1 MRVAH
6 ATHTFLVGDDQLRRE
21 GEKVVEHGS
30 DEREDGHDN
39 DTEQRVHALTL
50 PDGSK
55 PEFGHCRLSSM
66 IRQVLPPSVE
76 QIEAARRVIADHLVP
91 TPTITLSLRG
101 RPVLVKMESL
111 QPTGS
116 FKVRGA
122 LAAVDASR
130 RDDPNGAVITAS
142 AGNHGLGI
150 AYASS
155 VLGVPATV
163 VVPENA
169 SAAKVKKLGNYMI
182 ELIQFGS
189 SFDEAQAHGLALAEE
204 RSIRFISPFNNSDVI
219 AGQSTA
225 FDEILLQAPELEH
238 LVVSVGGGGLLS
250 GALISRDAHGRSD
263 IRVTGVQPEES
274 AALYHVLRGATMA
287 DVVHHPTIADGLA
300 GGGDDGSV
308 TNDLIASHDVPLVL
322 VPEIDIRRAVREAVE
337 NNGIVIEGS
346 ASASYAAITNDLVD
360 DTTSRIGFIA
370 SGRNIS
376 LELLLEILHEPLD

>member
-1 MRVAH
+1 
-6 ATHTFLVGDDQLRRE
+6 
-21 GEKVVEHGS
+21 
-30 DEREDGHDN
+30 
-39 DTEQRVHALTL
+39 
-50 PDGSK
+50 
-55 PEFGHCRLSSM
+55 M
-66 IRQVLPPSVE
+66 IRHVLPPSTE
-76 QIEAARRVIADHLVP
+76 QLEVARRIVADHLIP

-101 RPVLVKMESL
+101 RSVLVKMESL

-130 RDDPNGAVITAS
+130 RDDPSGAVITAS

-163 VVPENA
+163 VVPLNA

-182 ELIQFGS
+182 ELIQFGN
-189 SFDEAQAHGLALAEE
+189 SFDEAQAHAKELADT
-204 RSIRFISPFNNSDVI
+204 RSIRFISPFNDSNVI
-219 AGQSTA
+219 AGQSTV
-225 FDEILLQAPELEH
+225 FDEMVMQAPELEH

-250 GALISRDAHGRSD
+250 GSLISRDVHGRDD
-263 IRVTGVQPEES
+263 IRFTGVQPEES
-274 AALYHVLRGATMA
+274 AALYHVLRGAAMA
-287 DVVHHPTIADGLA
+287 DVVHRPTIADGLA
-300 GGGDDGSV
+300 GGGDDGAV

-322 VPEIDIRRAVREAVE
+322 VPEIEIRRAVRETAE
-337 NNGIVIEGS
+337 NSGIVIEGS
-346 ASASYAAITNDLVD
+346 AAASYAAITNDLVH

-376 LELLLEILHEPLD
+376 HELFVAILQEPLN

>member
-1 MRVAH
+1 
-6 ATHTFLVGDDQLRRE
+6 
-21 GEKVVEHGS
+21 
-30 DEREDGHDN
+30 
-39 DTEQRVHALTL
+39 
-50 PDGSK
+50 
-55 PEFGHCRLSSM
+55 M

-76 QIEAARRVIADHLVP
+76 QIEAARRVIADHLIA
-91 TPTITLSLRG
+91 TPTVTLSLRG
-101 RPVLVKMESL
+101 RPVLVKMESF

-122 LAAVDASR
+122 LAAVDAAR
-130 RDDPNGAVITAS
+130 RDDPSGAVITAS

-189 SFDEAQAHGLALAEE
+189 SFDEAQAHGMALADE

-219 AGQSTA
+219 AGQSTV

-238 LVVSVGGGGLLS
+238 LVISVGGGGLLS
-250 GALISRDAHGRSD
+250 GGLISRDAHGRSD
-263 IRVTGVQPEES
+263 IRVTGVQPNES

-287 DVVHHPTIADGLA
+287 EVVHRPTIADGLA

-308 TNDLIASHDVPLVL
+308 TNELIASHDIPLVL

-346 ASASYAAITNDLVD
+346 ASASYAAITNDLID
-360 DTTSRIGFIA
+360 DATSRIGFIA

-376 LELLLEILHEPLD
+376 LELLLELLQEPLA

>member
-1 MRVAH
+1 
-6 ATHTFLVGDDQLRRE
+6 
-21 GEKVVEHGS
+21 
-30 DEREDGHDN
+30 
-39 DTEQRVHALTL
+39 
-50 PDGSK
+50 
-55 PEFGHCRLSSM
+55 M

-76 QIEAARRVIADHLVP
+76 QIDTARRVIAQHLVP
-91 TPTITLSLRG
+91 TPTISLSLRG
-101 RPVLVKMESL
+101 RPVFVKMESL

-163 VVPENA
+163 VVPANA
-169 SAAKVKKLGNYMI
+169 SEAKVKKLGNYMI

-189 SFDEAQAHGLALAEE
+189 SFDEAQAHALELADQ
-204 RSIRFISPFNNSDVI
+204 RSIRFISPFNDSNVI
-219 AGQSTA
+219 AGQSTV
-225 FDEILLQAPELEH
+225 FNEMLLQAPELEH

-250 GALISRDAHGRSD
+250 GALIARDIHGRTD
-263 IRVTGVQPEES
+263 IRLTGVQPEES
-274 AALYHVLRGATMA
+274 AALYHVLRGASMA

-300 GGGDDGSV
+300 GGGDDGAV
-308 TNDLIASHDVPLVL
+308 TNEIVAKSGVDLVL
-322 VPEIDIRRAVREAVE
+322 VPEVEIRHAVRELAE
-337 NNGIVIEGS
+337 NNGLVMEGS
-346 ASASYAAITNDLVD
+346 AAASYAAIVANHVN
-360 DTTSRIGFIA
+360 DTTSRVGFIA

-376 LELLLEILHEPLD
+376 HELLLELLDEPAPSRL

>member
-1 MRVAH
+1 
-6 ATHTFLVGDDQLRRE
+6 
-21 GEKVVEHGS
+21 
-30 DEREDGHDN
+30 
-39 DTEQRVHALTL
+39 
-50 PDGSK
+50 
-55 PEFGHCRLSSM
+55 M
-66 IRQVLPPSVE
+66 IRHVLPPTLD
-76 QIEAARRVIADHLVP
+76 QLEAAKRIVADHLIA

-130 RDDPNGAVITAS
+130 RDDPSGAVITAS

-155 VLGVPATV
+155 VLGVSATV
-163 VVPENA
+163 VVPKNA
-169 SAAKVKKLGNYMI
+169 SAAKVKKLGNFMI
-182 ELIQFGS
+182 ELIQFGT
-189 SFDEAQAHGLALAEE
+189 SFDEAQAYALELADQ
-204 RSIRFISPFNNSDVI
+204 RSIRFISPFNDPNVI
-219 AGQSTA
+219 AGQATA
-225 FDEILLQAPELEH
+225 FDEMVLQAPELEH

-250 GALISRDAHGRSD
+250 GSLISRTAHGRDD
-263 IRVTGVQPEES
+263 IRFTGVQPEES

-287 DVVHHPTIADGLA
+287 EVVHHPTIADGLA

-322 VPEIDIRRAVREAVE
+322 VPEIEIRRAVREAVE

-360 DTTSRIGFIA
+360 DATSRIGFIA

-376 LELLLEILHEPLD
+376 LELLLEILQEPLA